1 MEFRIDELLNGFED
15 QSVQIR
21 IIEYTSADRIKELT
35 MKKIKQDHPEGRRR
49 RSGRNPFTVV
59 LAAVLVFAL
68 TASVFAA
75 FSIHRKQQQQ
85 LRESLKIDENNVT
98 SYVEYPEPEASLP
111 ADAAEGLPV
120 GENEKREHTVT
131 LLSAIRDDSFQ
142 RVYVNVSPVTREE
155 ALEATANACFGYSLG
170 DTNKGGFA
178 NIPFDRSLIT
188 EEDVILVHDE
198 KLGIAYETLDPEKLQ
213 SLQMAYSYD
222 EGSQTLMLTCS
233 IAESDLPENE
243 PTVLHIL
250 KLNSNYGAEKDLGTV
265 SLMPTALEMREIL
278 FDRPIELYN
287 DVLKE
292 SCRVAGVQM
301 YPTGVAWMVELNNA
315 AKLYG
320 DGALSQEEQS
330 ALMSW
335 LDCID
340 VPLGE
345 AVLTFEDGS
354 EFITGTILTSLYEN
368 GRVMHRASWQT
379 TIDIHA
385 VSSIRIAGETRE
397 MK

>member
-1 MEFRIDELLNGFED
+1 
-15 QSVQIR
+15 
-21 IIEYTSADRIKELT
+21 
-35 MKKIKQDHPEGRRR
+35 
-49 RSGRNPFTVV
+49 
-59 LAAVLVFAL
+59 
-68 TASVFAA
+68 
-75 FSIHRKQQQQ
+75 
-85 LRESLKIDENNVT
+85 
-98 SYVEYPEPEASLP
+98 
-111 ADAAEGLPV
+111 
-120 GENEKREHTVT
+120 
-131 LLSAIRDDSFQ
+131 
-142 RVYVNVSPVTREE
+142 
-155 ALEATANACFGYSLG
+155 
-170 DTNKGGFA
+170 
-178 NIPFDRSLIT
+178 
-188 EEDVILVHDE
+188 
-198 KLGIAYETLDPEKLQ
+198 
-213 SLQMAYSYD
+213 
-222 EGSQTLMLTCS
+222 
-233 IAESDLPENE
+233 
-243 PTVLHIL
+243 
-250 KLNSNYGAEKDLGTV
+250 
-265 SLMPTALEMREIL
+265 
-278 FDRPIELYN
+278 
-287 DVLKE
+287 
-292 SCRVAGVQM
+292 VAGVQM